1 MSSELN
7 TSDFKIL
14 KFSALQQ
21 LILGVLPVNAEE
33 LKKVAEKEGFNNEIE
48 VIDILKKNTVNIK
61 TVNPSLLE
69 FLKKSGIVNKWFI
82 LFWNYR
88 LVKNASGDFKY
99 PYWSEFPKKEVLSED
114 IERYAI
120 RVLQGIHKL
129 FKIRRDIFDFRINIE
144 ILNNIFSLI
153 PTELLTYKLSDIHK
167 SLWVLT
173 NSHEVFLD
181 IFMEA
186 FVLDKIYISL
196 KDFLKVAKKTIYFD
210 EYKLVKRSNGNIILY
225 IPNTRI
231 TTSTIIAAHVA
242 SGSIECRDDMSGY
255 RHINFITSK
264 GSLYYGSG
272 LTNDAETEKLLQK
285 ILTMTSG

>member
-1 MSSELN
+1 MSSEPN

-14 KFSALQQ
+14 KFSALHQ
-21 LILGVLPVNAEE
+21 LILGIVPVNAEE
-33 LKKVAEKEGFNNEIE
+33 LKKVAEKEGFNNEI
-48 VIDILKKNTVNIK
+48 IDILKKNTVDIK
-61 TVNPSLLE
+61 TVNLSLLE
-69 FLKKSGIVNKWFI
+69 FLKKSGIINKWFI
-82 LFWNYR
+82 LFWNYT

-99 PYWSEFPKKEVLSED
+99 PYWGEFPKEVLSED
-114 IERYAI
+114 IESYVI

-144 ILNNIFSLI
+144 ILNNIFTLI

-186 FVLDKIYISL
+186 FVLDKIYILL

-210 EYKLVKRSNGNIILY
+210 EYKLVKRSNGNIVLY

-242 SGSIECRDDMSGY
+242 SGSIECHDGMSGY

-272 LTNDAETEKLLQK
+272 LTNDSETEKLLQK
-285 ILTMTSG
+285 ILTITSG